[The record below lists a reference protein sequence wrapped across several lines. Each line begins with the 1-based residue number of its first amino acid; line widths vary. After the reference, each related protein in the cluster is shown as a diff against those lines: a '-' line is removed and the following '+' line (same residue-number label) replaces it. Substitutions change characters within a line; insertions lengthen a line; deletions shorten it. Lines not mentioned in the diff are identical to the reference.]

1 MSPLI
6 ADDEVIWVCQVLLN
20 SCGRRRKDCYSKFNW
35 KKYRDMATIEE
46 IEDLS
51 VEIIN
56 ELIGDGDEPVVPKA
70 EEAAPVG
77 VPTSPAR
84 AAADDAAA
92 LAIPGSR
99 NIAEESDD
107 EDDDVFFQNFTFSCV
122 LSL

>member
-1 MSPLI
+1 
-6 ADDEVIWVCQVLLN
+6 
-20 SCGRRRKDCYSKFNW
+20 
-35 KKYRDMATIEE
+35 MATIEE

-56 ELIGDGDEPVVPKA
+56 ELIGDGNETVAPNA

-92 LAIPGSR
+92 LAVPGSR

-107 EDDDVFFQNFTFSCV
+107 EDDDVIFPS
-122 LSL
+122 LSFLLLYHQFD

>member
-1 MSPLI
+1 
-6 ADDEVIWVCQVLLN
+6 
-20 SCGRRRKDCYSKFNW
+20 
-35 KKYRDMATIEE
+35 MATIEE

-56 ELIGDGDEPVVPKA
+56 DLIGDGDETVAPKA

-84 AAADDAAA
+84 AAADDASA
-92 LAIPGSR
+92 LAVPGSR

-107 EDDDVFFQNFTFSCV
+107 EDDDVICHSFFFISFLISINNFYIPRI
-122 LSL
+122 LMRQYWRG